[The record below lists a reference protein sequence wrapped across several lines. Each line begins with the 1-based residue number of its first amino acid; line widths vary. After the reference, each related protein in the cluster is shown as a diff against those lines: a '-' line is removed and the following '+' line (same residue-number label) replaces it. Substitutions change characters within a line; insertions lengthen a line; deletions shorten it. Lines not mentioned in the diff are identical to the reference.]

1 MEASGASGGDGEGSG
16 GEFFASGGDGG
27 NEDTVLEEI
36 DPAEVYTL
44 EDFLAEDEIMES
56 FRRKIGDKLKAKIEG
71 SSSGP
76 PRRRQRQSG
85 PRRYIPRPREKGH
98 EDLVANYFSANPIY
112 TDEQFRRRF
121 RMNKPLFLR
130 IVNALSNWD
139 QFFTQRVDA
148 TGRDSHSP
156 LQKCTAAI
164 RMLGYGTPADAL
176 DEVLKIAA
184 STSLECLGKFAV
196 GIIECFGSEYLRP
209 PTSDELEKIL
219 QENEARGFP
228 GMIGSIDCM
237 HWQWKN
243 CPKGWAGMFINGFK
257 GKPTMI
263 LEAVA
268 SRDLR
273 IWHAFFGNAGSQNDI
288 QVLNK
293 SPLFIHAIKGE
304 APRVSYT
311 VNGTQY
317 DTGYYLADGIYPEWA
332 AFVKTIRK
340 PQTEKHKL
348 YAQRQEGARK
358 DVECAFGVLQSRF
371 DIVNRPARLWK
382 RNDVVNI
389 MQACVILHN
398 MIVEDEK
405 DLVKIPLD
413 LNENPSATIVLP
425 PEVQTND
432 NPNPCFVDVLN
443 RNSAIRAASTHRQ
456 LKNDL
461 VEHIWQR
468 YGPRG
473 G

>member
-1 MEASGASGGDGEGSG
+1 MA
-16 GEFFASGGDGG
+16 
-27 NEDTVLEEI
+27 
-36 DPAEVYTL
+36 
-44 EDFLAEDEIMES
+44 
-56 FRRKIGDKLKAKIEG
+56 
-71 SSSGP
+71 
-76 PRRRQRQSG
+76 
-85 PRRYIPRPREKGH
+85 
-98 EDLVANYFSANPIY
+98 
-112 TDEQFRRRF
+112 
-121 RMNKPLFLR
+121 
-130 IVNALSNWD
+130 
-139 QFFTQRVDA
+139 
-148 TGRDSHSP
+148 
-156 LQKCTAAI
+156 
-164 RMLGYGTPADAL
+164 
-176 DEVLKIAA
+176 
-184 STSLECLGKFAV
+184 
-196 GIIECFGSEYLRP
+196 CF
-209 PTSDELEKIL
+209 
-219 QENEARGFP
+219 
-228 GMIGSIDCM
+228 
-237 HWQWKN
+237 
-243 CPKGWAGMFINGFK
+243 
-257 GKPTMI
+257 
-263 LEAVA
+263 
-268 SRDLR
+268 
-273 IWHAFFGNAGSQNDI
+273 FFGNAGSQNDI

-293 SPLFIHAIKGE
+293 SPLFIHAIKRE

-317 DTGYYLADGIYPEWA
+317 DMGYYLADGIYPEWA

-358 DVECAFGVLQSRF
+358 DVEYAFGVLQSCF

-443 RNSAIRAASTHRQ
+443 INSAIRAASTHRQ